1 MKKIILFLLMLCC
14 LFLVGCSSKEV
25 PAEITLLDENQEE
38 VSYQISKTDNLDEVK
53 EIFNE
58 LNKAKVN
65 SNFNGFSLDFK
76 TELEGKVIVTNQEVR
91 TIELGYT
98 LDVDAIANL
107 KKFRMGGS
115 VLLDG
120 FTNTDSES
128 LFLKTKNKISLDFVN
143 DDDYAY
149 LKGSLEDGNNR
160 LTVKDKVNICEFI
173 EKYKPLVTSYI
184 DLMKYY
190 KPLDFIPDISSL
202 IEAYHIT
209 ICKTT
214 KDSFTLRLQVPAK
227 LIFKELDTDLS
238 IDIDVE
244 MSCANLLP
252 IHLEFQADDIISLI
266 LENEY
271 VGQYLASTV
280 KVENAKLKVDLDL
293 KYDYFEIKELTEEE
307 KTTYKEYIVSNND
320 R

>member
-143 DDDYAY
+143 DDNYAY

-190 KPLDFIPDISSL
+190 KPLDFISDISSL